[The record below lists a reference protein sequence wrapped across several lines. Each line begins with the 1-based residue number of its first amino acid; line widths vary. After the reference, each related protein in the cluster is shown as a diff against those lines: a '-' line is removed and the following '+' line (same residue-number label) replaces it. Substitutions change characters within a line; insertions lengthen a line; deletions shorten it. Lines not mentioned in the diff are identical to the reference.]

1 MNPFFRILLIGG
13 IIGLVVVIGFFL
25 TATYQ
30 ATTQPTQATP
40 PPPEFTG
47 NGGRPVD
54 TPFVSPRVEDVDI
67 ISLDFETV
75 LEVDVTR
82 EVSFQNLDELVT
94 RPSPEFS
101 AITSEY
107 WMDTK
112 GYIIMTCEHEG
123 EVDKALM
130 MTARYISDPALLEDS
145 FQPAEEAFQAWRPSI
160 LRDVGQLIF
169 PRLRGVEGATPS
181 AFEWVPGTSFERATF
196 DVNGQEAAIY
206 SGWVNNY
213 LFLSSSAL
221 CLEAAK
227 VEIYAPHTH

>member
-1 MNPFFRILLIGG
+1 MHPFLRFTLIIG

-25 TATYQ
+25 VASYQ
-30 ATTQPTQATP
+30 ATTDQEQPSVVNQQGPAGQQGTTFVP
-40 PPPEFTG
+40 PHP
-47 NGGRPVD
+47 
-54 TPFVSPRVEDVDI
+54 EDVDI
-67 ISLDFETV
+67 IATDFETV
-75 LEVDVTR
+75 LDVQVVR
-82 EVSFQNLDELVT
+82 EVSFRNLDELVT
-94 RPSPEFS
+94 RPSPQFS

-112 GYIIMTCEHEG
+112 GYIVMTCEYDG
-123 EVDKALM
+123 EIDKALM
-130 MTARYISDPALLEDS
+130 MTARYTAEPAPLEDS
-145 FQPAEEAFQAWRPSI
+145 FRPAEDALEAWRPSI
-160 LRDVGQLIF
+160 LRDVGQIIF

-181 AFEWVPGTSFERATF
+181 AFERVPGTSFERATF

-206 SGWVNNY
+206 SGWVLNY